1 MYAGRA
7 PSFFHGEQA
16 AVMIGIAYAA
26 ADAYARIV
34 AARPLLM
41 DPDRTRSDLH
51 DYQRH
56 LGESLGVIHMA
67 EALLRQTAEDWMEAC
82 RRNVSGEAPQG
93 ILFRTVGSRHARDGE
108 RMQRYFRDAA
118 TYWTHVHIALIP

>member
-1 MYAGRA
+1 
-7 PSFFHGEQA
+7 
-16 AVMIGIAYAA
+16 MIGIAYAV

-56 LGESLGVIHMA
+56 LGEALGVIHMA

-82 RRNVSGEAPQG
+82 RRDVSGEAP
-93 ILFRTVGSRHARDGE
+93 
-108 RMQRYFRDAA
+108 
-118 TYWTHVHIALIP
+118 